1 MYLAELRVHGE
12 ADELYQL
19 AVELS
24 VAMHAILFLE
34 NLHVY

>member
-1 MYLAELRVHGE
+1 MYLAETRVHGE

-19 AVELS
+19 AVELY
-24 VAMHAILFLE
+24 VAMHGIFFLE